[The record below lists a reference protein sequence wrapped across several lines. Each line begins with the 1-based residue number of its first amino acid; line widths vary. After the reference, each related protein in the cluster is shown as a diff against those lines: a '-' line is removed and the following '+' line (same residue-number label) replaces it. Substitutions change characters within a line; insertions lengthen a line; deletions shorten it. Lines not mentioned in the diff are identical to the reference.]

1 MAGVPGGL
9 TPRNVIVRVRRRT
22 LRDFHDKFCGCFTV
36 SVIEKMYNLYMIMI
50 GLNKRKEFCSMYI
63 RRNMLA
69 AGVSLLA
76 TGVFAALDEIELK
89 DWT

>member
-1 MAGVPGGL
+1 M
-9 TPRNVIVRVRRRT
+9 N
-22 LRDFHDKFCGCFTV
+22 
-36 SVIEKMYNLYMIMI
+36 
-50 GLNKRKEFCSMYI
+50 MYI

-89 DWT
+89 DWTLQDAAVVEAQAKREGWFKSSPRYQ